1 MSSDQISHKDSTAR
15 FETIVR
21 ESPLVIAMS
30 VDRGLNVL
38 LWNRAAERFF
48 GFTPRQARGRRLSD
62 LIPATSGER
71 PFAEIVDG
79 VWETGI
85 PYGPRQTRIDAVG
98 SPNWLLLSVFPFI
111 EDGVVVDV
119 FIMAVDV
126 TLQVTAAYELH
137 ASERRFRDLSEL
149 SADWFW
155 EMDADLRFSYFSGGL
170 ERSGI
175 KMQQFIGKHRWDLPI
190 SLTPEEWALHK
201 SALAERLTIRDFE
214 YQVVASEQ
222 GETRWFEVNG
232 IPLYDDNGQFC
243 GYRGTGRDITARKR
257 IDEELRQHRDHL
269 EEMVAQQ
276 TADLQRAKEEAEN
289 ANQAKSD
296 FLANMSHELRTPM
309 HAILSFARIGHSR
322 AGSVDTEKLKD
333 YFEHIRA
340 SGERLLD
347 LVNDL
352 LDLSKLEAGQML
364 FNMTRYDLRR
374 AIDEVCKEL
383 SPLFDGKHLQVA
395 LEMQVP
401 DSHLTA
407 DRKRIDQVVR
417 NLLGNAI
424 KFSPVGG
431 TIRIAISAASLPAG
445 RRASDAGERAALC
458 ITIADEGVGIPAEE
472 LEAIFDKFMQS
483 SRTRTGAGGTGL
495 GLAICREIVHG
506 HRGIIAARNQPGSG
520 AAFDVW
526 LPIHSEERL

>member
-1 MSSDQISHKDSTAR
+1 
-15 FETIVR
+15 
-21 ESPLVIAMS
+21 
-30 VDRGLNVL
+30 
-38 LWNRAAERFF
+38 
-48 GFTPRQARGRRLSD
+48 
-62 LIPATSGER
+62 
-71 PFAEIVDG
+71 
-79 VWETGI
+79 
-85 PYGPRQTRIDAVG
+85 
-98 SPNWLLLSVFPFI
+98 
-111 EDGVVVDV
+111 
-119 FIMAVDV
+119 
-126 TLQVTAAYELH
+126 
-137 ASERRFRDLSEL
+137 
-149 SADWFW
+149 
-155 EMDADLRFSYFSGGL
+155 
-170 ERSGI
+170 
-175 KMQQFIGKHRWDLPI
+175 
-190 SLTPEEWALHK
+190 
-201 SALAERLTIRDFE
+201 
-214 YQVVASEQ
+214 
-222 GETRWFEVNG
+222 
-232 IPLYDDNGQFC
+232 
-243 GYRGTGRDITARKR
+243 
-257 IDEELRQHRDHL
+257 
-269 EEMVAQQ
+269 
-276 TADLQRAKEEAEN
+276 
-289 ANQAKSD
+289 
-296 FLANMSHELRTPM
+296 MSHELRTPM

-526 LPIHSEERL
+526 LPIYPEERL